1 MSKQE
6 TPKNWRHIITWAACI
21 LAVVVVVLGAFTR
34 LVDAGLG
41 CPDWPGCYGHLT
53 WPNDIKE
60 IKTANMIFPDSP
72 VDVSKTWPEMV
83 HRYFAGTLLL
93 FVVLLT
99 YLAWRDRQA
108 PTFKQT
114 HILLIIII
122 LQAAFGMWTV
132 TLKLWPQV
140 VTAHLLGGMATLS
153 MLWILCERL
162 ADKPRQLHGRYLP
175 GIRRLRLLALT
186 AVAIVILQ
194 IGLGG
199 WTSSNYAALAC
210 PDFPTCHNQWW
221 PQANFVEGFNIFQQ
235 IGPNYLGGA
244 LESDARTAIHLAHR
258 IGALITTAIVLILSV
273 LAWRSGLRGWS
284 LWLNGVLLLQVSLG
298 IANVVM
304 SLPLGIAVAHN
315 AGAAL
320 LLLSLL
326 TFCYRIY
333 TMNAVIINKQE
344 VVDVEVIERGEGL
357 TTVSNLN

>member
-1 MSKQE
+1 MSNQE
-6 TPKNWRHIITWAACI
+6 NIKNWRQIIAWTACI

-53 WPNDIKE
+53 WPNDAKE
-60 IKTANMIFPDSP
+60 INRANMIFPDSP

-99 YLAWRDRQA
+99 CLAWRERQS

-114 HILLIIII
+114 HILLVIII

-140 VTAHLLGGMATLS
+140 VTAHLIGGMATLS
-153 MLWILCERL
+153 MIWILCERL
-162 ADKPRQLHGRYLP
+162 GQKTIRLREKYLP
-175 GIRRLRLLALT
+175 TVRRLRPFTLV
-186 AVAIVILQ
+186 AVAIVIIQ

-210 PDFPTCHNQWW
+210 PDFPTCHNEWW
-221 PQANFVEGFNIFQQ
+221 PEANFSEGFNIAQK
-235 IGPNYLGGA
+235 IGPNYLGGV

-258 IGALITTAIVLILSV
+258 VGALIASIMVIILAV
-273 LAWRSGLRGWS
+273 FTWRVGLRGWS
-284 LWLNGVLLLQVSLG
+284 LWLSGALILQVTLG

-304 SLPLGIAVAHN
+304 HLPLGIAVAHN
-315 AGAAL
+315 AGAAF
-320 LLLSLL
+320 LLLSLI
-326 TFCYRIY
+326 TFSYRIY
-333 TMNAVIINKQE
+333 TLKMVNVSQQDVKLG
-344 VVDVEVIERGEGL
+344 VVGQDGSL
-357 TTVSNLN
+357 STVSNVN